1 MNHLGKESD
10 GTNLDLD
17 LETLMRGR
25 LLVTASSGAGKT
37 GTLLEFCELN
47 AGRVQIFVIDPEGEF
62 AVLRQKYPFVLVG
75 PEGETPAMVRTAGLL
90 ATRLLELG
98 ASAILDIYEMP
109 MHQKHEFVREFV
121 NAMIDAPKKL
131 WRPVIVIVDE
141 AHMWAPEKGQ
151 GESVALGAMADL
163 ASRGRK
169 RGYCAVLATQRLAKL
184 SKNVAAECQNVL
196 VGRTTHVD
204 QARAADVLNISGKAA
219 RDEFAREIGRMPTG
233 DFFAYGMAFSRE
245 MPTRFTVH
253 KAETMPKAGTKRLSV
268 PPAPHEIQALL
279 PQLADLPA
287 EAEAKAKTVADLQRE
302 IADLRKQLR
311 AVPQS
316 ITPARERM
324 LLEQIAELQK
334 TGGAYEK
341 AMTSIGKF
349 AANLK
354 TEVDKILEAVQT
366 AQGAAAVARPA
377 IPAANPPTQ
386 APVRRVEAP
395 VREKPAPNRP
405 VEPQGDLTGPE
416 QRVLN
421 SLAWFEAIGVTSP
434 ELPAVAF
441 MAGYTVNGSFHNVRG
456 KLRGKGLVV
465 YVDGG
470 VTRLTE
476 DGRNLAQPPDIQPT
490 NAALHDAV
498 LSRLDGPGK
507 RVLQPLIDAYPNPMT
522 NEELATAASYTV
534 NGSFHNVRGRLR
546 SLGLVRYES
555 GSTVANA
562 LLFPEG

>member
-1 MNHLGKESD
+1 MGTREGTGGICRSWRD
-10 GTNLDLD
+10 G
-17 LETLMRGR
+17 GSG
-25 LLVTASSGAGKT
+25 VTRPQAGI
-37 GTLLEFCELN
+37 C
-47 AGRVQIFVIDPEGEF
+47 
-62 AVLRQKYPFVLVG
+62 
-75 PEGETPAMVRTAGLL
+75 
-90 ATRLLELG
+90 
-98 ASAILDIYEMP
+98 
-109 MHQKHEFVREFV
+109 
-121 NAMIDAPKKL
+121 
-131 WRPVIVIVDE
+131 
-141 AHMWAPEKGQ
+141 
-151 GESVALGAMADL
+151 
-163 ASRGRK
+163 
-169 RGYCAVLATQRLAKL
+169 CAVLATQRLAKL

-204 QARAADVLNISGKAA
+204 QARAADVLNISGKSA
-219 RDEFAREIGRMPTG
+219 RDQFAREIGRMPTG

-311 AVPQS
+311 AVPQT

-354 TEVDKILEAVQT
+354 TEADKILEAVQT

-405 VEPQGDLTGPE
+405 IEPQGDLTGPE

-456 KLRGKGLVV
+456 KLRGKGLVE
-465 YVDGG
+465 YLDGG
-470 VTRLTE
+470 GYPANR
-476 DGRNLAQPPDIQPT
+476 GRPQSWPNRSRHLSSRPT
-490 NAALHDAV
+490 PRCTMRCSHLY
-498 LSRLDGPGK
+498 LDGPGK
-507 RVLQPLIDAYPNPMT
+507 RVLQTANRRPTRNPMT
-522 NEELATAASYTV
+522 NEELATCGKLHGD
-534 NGSFHNVRGRLR
+534 NGSFHNVCAGCLR
-546 SLGLVRYES
+546 SLGLVHAMNQAQLS
-555 GSTVANA
+555 CKS
-562 LLFPEG
+562 LFPRRLKGGFCRMTYLCSPYSHPEAAVREQRFHQICAIAGDTHAARHRRFFSPIAHSHPIACQNRMPGGWDFWRRFCLEFVCINDSDDSRQDGRLAGFGRRAGRDCAGRGVLHPD